1 MERSRRVLRESAETL
16 RDGFGFANQRDKCID
31 FESKH
36 NLVMVKEYQLVESS
50 STWNRDKFEAIINEA
65 ITQKDEIPCIVFP
78 RVDRFARNL
87 KAAGYYLGELTRNE
101 IKVGFAEEDL
111 IVDNVASVMSD
122 LMFFVYSFKA
132 DQDGRQ
138 IKSNMLSGRDRLAT
152 ERHELPTGMAIWP
165 FDYRAKRL
173 YGKFV
178 TGRPTVNE
186 ERAGWVR
193 KWVNWLLSDGIGIL
207 EICRRMEQAGIPA
220 PRGGYKWSPSTIRR
234 ILVSR
239 ELIGGFYWKGQLIYK
254 EQTET
259 ILTEERFDALQG
271 RLKEIRQNSYYN
283 AAKLDYPPLT
293 GMVYCQ
299 CGRKMAGVPM
309 HGYPYYRCN
318 ICRKPI
324 VNANRLWQEIE
335 TYTKA
340 GLLRDDRLIP
350 ALKAQFDNTKKIAK
364 LTQELDEKER
374 AIKGWKEARDKAF
387 RLALVTNYPEDEL
400 QKRLAEIDH
409 AKDAAINEKQGI
421 ENQLLVLRERL
432 IDEQGV
438 SRFCRFVADN
448 IENLNKEKWRMV
460 LRTIN
465 LRITVYASGLITVNV
480 ALPSLPPVESEL
492 ENDFSRL

>member
-16 RDGFGFANQRDKCID
+16 RDGFGFTNQRDQCID
-31 FESKH
+31 FEAKH
-36 NLVMVKEYQLVESS
+36 NLVMVKEHQLVESS

-65 ITQKDEIPCIVFP
+65 IAQKDEVPWIVFP

-87 KAAGYYLGELTRNE
+87 EAAGYYLGELRRNE

-111 IVDNVASVMSD
+111 IVDNEASVMSV
-122 LMFFVYSFKA
+122 LMFFVHSFKA

-152 ERHELPTGMAIWP
+152 ERQELPTGMVIWP

-173 YGKFV
+173 YGKLV

-193 KWVNWLLSDGIGIL
+193 KWVDWLLNNGIGIL
-207 EICRRMEQAGIPA
+207 EICRRMEQAQIPA
-220 PRGGYKWSPSTIRR
+220 PRGGYKWSPATIRR

-239 ELIGGFYWKGQLIYK
+239 ELIGEFYWKGQLIYR
-254 EQTET
+254 EQTNT
-259 ILTEERFDALQG
+259 ILAEEQFDALQR

-283 AAKLDYPPLT
+283 AAKLDYPPLR

-299 CGRKMAGVPM
+299 CGRKMVGVPI
-309 HGYPYYRCN
+309 HGYPYYRCS
-318 ICRKPI
+318 ICRKPL
-324 VNANRLWQEIE
+324 VNANYLWQKIE
-335 TYTKA
+335 GKTKA

-364 LTQELDEKER
+364 LKRELDEKEK
-374 AIKGWKEARDKAF
+374 AIGGWKEARDKAF

-400 QKRLAEIDH
+400 QKRLVEIDC
-409 AKDAAINEKQGI
+409 AKDMAINEKQQI
-421 ENQLLVLRERL
+421 ESQLHVLRERL

-438 SRFCRFVADN
+438 SRFCQFVAEN
-448 IENLNKEKWRMV
+448 IENLSKEQWRM
-460 LRTIN
+460 LLETMN
-465 LRITVYASGLITVNV
+465 LRITVYGSGLITVNI
-480 ALPSLPPVESEL
+480 ALPSLPPVKCEVK
-492 ENDFSRL
+492 NDFSRL